1 MKGLG
6 AILVFVSIPLLL
18 QSGQPTQPAMTAS
31 FEHVAFNVADAAAVT
46 KWYVDN
52 MGMKVP
58 KAGFVSD
65 AAGRMMFEIYHKTD
79 AKVMDLKQ
87 IDPNSFHIAFETSN
101 IQPMIDKLVKA
112 GATVAKP
119 LSGSDTGDSVVTLR
133 DPWGLPIQLVKRA
146 KPLLT
151 R

>member
-1 MKGLG
+1 
-6 AILVFVSIPLLL
+6 
-18 QSGQPTQPAMTAS
+18 
-31 FEHVAFNVADAAAVT
+31 
-46 KWYVDN
+46 
-52 MGMKVP
+52 
-58 KAGFVSD
+58 
-65 AAGRMMFEIYHKTD
+65 
-79 AKVMDLKQ
+79 
-87 IDPNSFHIAFETSN
+87 
-101 IQPMIDKLVKA
+101 MIDKLVKA